1 MTSPV
6 AIGAHTHAMPQLKR
20 VTVVNDSPDFL
31 ALMADLLM
39 NANYPATL
47 IDGDRPEAKKL
58 VEASQPEIL
67 IIDLRLG
74 TEGLSGLEILRWARE
89 HTDLSRV
96 PTIVCT
102 ADHWGVQQVRA
113 ELDAMGSVSILL
125 KPFSVDDLYQALG
138 ELAAV

>member
-1 MTSPV
+1 
-6 AIGAHTHAMPQLKR
+6 MPELKR

-31 ALMADLLM
+31 SLMADLLM
-39 NANYPATL
+39 DANYPATL

-74 TEGLSGLEILRWARE
+74 NEGLSGLEILRWVRE
-89 HTDLSRV
+89 HPELAHV

-102 ADHWGVQQVRA
+102 ADHWSLERVRA
-113 ELDAMGSVSILL
+113 ELDAMAGVSILL

-138 ELAAV
+138 ELATV

>member
-1 MTSPV
+1 M
-6 AIGAHTHAMPQLKR
+6 AQLKR

-74 TEGLSGLEILRWARE
+74 TEGLSGLEILRWARD
-89 HTDLSRV
+89 HPDLSRV

-102 ADHWGVQQVRA
+102 ADHWGVQQVRV
-113 ELDAMGSVSILL
+113 ELDAIDSVSILL